1 MEAAHTVEASDF
13 KTRTPCPLARGLVM
27 ALFEDSHTC
36 LLAAHIHVRMHT
48 QKKYDPCIFD
58 LGAGCIHYQGGFVVK
73 APWRRRKLENYEFS
87 GNSLERVKALL
98 YMRQNRGEG
107 GMDWIYGCHLCAKDV
122 ILTVKKNST
131 STKPDQ
137 ILQIHTARQMISNG
151 INILKGRFFFFFSEP
166 LTVV

>member
-1 MEAAHTVEASDF
+1 MEASHTVEASDI
-13 KTRTPCPLARGLVM
+13 KTHIPCPLARGLVM

-48 QKKYDPCIFD
+48 PKKCDPCIFD

-98 YMRQNRGEG
+98 YMRQNWG
-107 GMDWIYGCHLCAKDV
+107 GGWIYGCHLCAKYV
-122 ILTVKKNST
+122 ILTVENST

-137 ILQIHTARQMISNG
+137 ILQIYTARQMILIS
-151 INILKGRFFFFFSEP
+151 
-166 LTVV
+166 